1 MRINGFLLLV
11 PFLLIRFGLL
21 SYLSKD
27 AVARAAHFPAGFQ
40 EKHVIYCIYQLSSVG
55 IFIYSCFLTVSI
67 ERCLWFWIGMVLY
80 GLGLTA
86 GAVSMIGF
94 SAPAPNGMRRD
105 GIYRFSRN
113 PMYVSY
119 FLCFAGCAVL
129 TRSLAL
135 WGFVMVFQISGHWL
149 VLPEEEWCL
158 EQFGEE
164 YRQYMRDVR
173 RYI

>member
-1 MRINGFLLLV
+1 MKITGFLLLA

-21 SYLSKD
+21 SYLGKE
-27 AVARAAHFPAGFQ
+27 AVARAAHFPASFQ
-40 EKHVIYCIYQLSSVG
+40 EKHVIYWIYQLSSVG
-55 IFIYSCFLTVSI
+55 IFICSCFLTVSI
-67 ERCLWFWIGMVLY
+67 EGSVWLWIGTVLY
-80 GLGLTA
+80 GLGLTVST
-86 GAVSMIGF
+86 VSMFDF

-119 FLCFAGCAVL
+119 FLCFAGCALL

-135 WGFVMVFQISGHWL
+135 WGFVMAFQISGHWL
-149 VLPEEEWCL
+149 ILAEEEWCL